1 MIVLQNLTK
10 IYSMRGIRKTVL
22 NNVNA
27 VFPSRVAVGLLGRN
41 GAGKSTLLS
50 MIAGKTDATSGQIL
64 SDGTISFPVGFAGSF
79 HPDMTG
85 AQNIRFVARIYNVDT
100 EELMDFVRDFAEL
113 GGHFHLPLRS
123 YSSGMRSRL
132 AFGVSMGLRFDTYL
146 IDEVTAVGDARFRKK
161 SEAMFQDR
169 MQESGAVF
177 VSHSIGTMREMC
189 TAGAVLERGRLR
201 YFDDVNEAIER
212 HVQNM
217 DL

>member
-113 GGHFHLPLRS
+113 GGISTCRCDPIHRGCGRGWRS
-123 YSSGMRSRL
+123 ACRWGCAL
-132 AFGVSMGLRFDTYL
+132 TP
-146 IDEVTAVGDARFRKK
+146 I
-161 SEAMFQDR
+161 
-169 MQESGAVF
+169 
-177 VSHSIGTMREMC
+177 
-189 TAGAVLERGRLR
+189 
-201 YFDDVNEAIER
+201 
-212 HVQNM
+212 
-217 DL
+217 